1 MSLFGHW
8 QAIRAEL
15 SGETAPP
22 EAMLS
27 LELELTPT
35 RYTVRFGNQISDTG
49 RLDQKPGHE
58 PGRLEL
64 RGTAGPNAGRTI
76 ACIYQ
81 VMGDRLRI
89 CYGLDGRYSAD
100 FATTTG
106 DSRYLVT
113 YRRKKD

>member
-22 EAMLS
+22 EALVS
-27 LELELTPT
+27 LELELTAT
-35 RYTVRFGNQISDTG
+35 HYTVRYGNQISDTG
-49 RLDQKPGHE
+49 RAEQKSESE
-58 PGRLEL
+58 PARLEL

-81 VMGDRLRI
+81 LKGDRLRI
-89 CYGLDGRYSAD
+89 CYGLDGRYPSE
-100 FATTTG
+100 FATTAR

-113 YRRKKD
+113 YRRKAS